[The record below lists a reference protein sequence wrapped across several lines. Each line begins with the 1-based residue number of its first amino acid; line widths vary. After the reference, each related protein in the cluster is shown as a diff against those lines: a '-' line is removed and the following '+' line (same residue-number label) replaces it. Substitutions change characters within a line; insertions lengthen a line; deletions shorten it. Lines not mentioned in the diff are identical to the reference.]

1 MKTIDLDEA
10 TLTPRIQSIIN
21 RELKAVDIGIIFGAA
36 GTWWL
41 FFAMLLFTGLKVVD
55 VAMLSHWNFLPH
67 RGILRRFE
75 RRSGRFS
82 ELLLPFQVV
91 AKIPRGRLPSEPLFP
106 TLYTDVDDSLLF
118 EEEMHRNLAEPLR
131 FMQALLAA
139 ADRPAASLFSLTL
152 TNRYLLRDRDQFDPD
167 YLEMRIAIASVLENT
182 GAPPVLN

>member
-21 RELKAVDIGIIFGAA
+21 RQLVPADIGVIFGAA
-36 GTWWL
+36 GPWWL
-41 FFAMLLFTGLKVVD
+41 YYALLLFTGLKVVD

-67 RGILRRFE
+67 RGILRRFK

-118 EEEMHRNLAEPLR
+118 EEDMHRNLAEPLR

-139 ADRPAASLFSLTL
+139 ADQPAASLFSLTL

-167 YLEMRIAIASVLENT
+167 YLDMRISIATVLENT
-182 GAPPVLN
+182 GGPRVLN